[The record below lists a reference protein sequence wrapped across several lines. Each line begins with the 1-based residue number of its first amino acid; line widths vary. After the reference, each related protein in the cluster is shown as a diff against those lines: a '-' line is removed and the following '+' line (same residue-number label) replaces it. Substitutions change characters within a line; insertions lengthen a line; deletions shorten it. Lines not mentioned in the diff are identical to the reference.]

1 MIRRPPRS
9 TRTDTLF
16 PDATLCRSL
25 AASGSVSGD
34 ELTLARNAQHTAL
47 ARVKAAEAARAQAL
61 ANRTAAIGSRDANKA
76 LIDNSTIDANPEVLE
91 IGRTACRERVCQCV
105 EISVVAVTLK
115 KKLTLLTT
123 YNCPLS

>member
-76 LIDNSTIDANPEVLE
+76 LIDNSTIDANPEVDRKSTRLN
-91 IGRTACRERVCQCV
+91 
-105 EISVVAVTLK
+105 S
-115 KKLTLLTT
+115 
-123 YNCPLS
+123 SH